1 MSIEQK
7 QEVINIWKTNPV
19 AFHLSLFDTDLW
31 KKQVDV
37 FLSVR
42 DNKRTAVKSGNTVGK
57 SHIAASI
64 VHWYLN
70 THYPSKVITTAPTWT
85 QVEDILWKEIGNLH
99 YKMRHK
105 INRGALLKTQLQMNE
120 EHFAIGLSTDDRQRF
135 QGFHS
140 PHLLVVV
147 DEAGG
152 VSSDIWEAI
161 EGLHPDKVLAIGNP
175 LDPMGDFYNC
185 FQSSLWNKITISCE
199 DCVKWQKENHAIPG
213 LVTNDWIQERRTE
226 WGEKSA
232 LYQAR
237 VLGEFPEETADTLI
251 QRKWVDDARRRDLKE
266 DEEDTTRVVSCDV
279 ATKHG
284 TNETVTSF
292 RYGHTIKEL
301 KGYHQIPTTKIAD
314 ILQWDYSRTRS
325 TSVVVD
331 SDGVGEGVSDMLVT
345 RRIPTME
352 FHGGYGQKAID
363 VTRFRNLRTQF
374 YWIVAK
380 KFEKGLYDLTR
391 IPQKEYELLKNQLC
405 SIKTKP
411 LDAQGRMQ
419 IETKEDLMARQ
430 IKSPDYADCFMMGEY
445 GFWMGNM
452 AELRPYKW

>member
-1 MSIEQK
+1 
-7 QEVINIWKTNPV
+7 
-19 AFHLSLFDTDLW
+19 
-31 KKQVDV
+31 
-37 FLSVR
+37 
-42 DNKRTAVKSGNTVGK
+42 
-57 SHIAASI
+57 
-64 VHWYLN
+64 
-70 THYPSKVITTAPTWT
+70 
-85 QVEDILWKEIGNLH
+85 
-99 YKMRHK
+99 MRHK